1 MKGLQEAFVALQG
14 RRNNAI
20 ISRRGTAGGNGSAQ
34 PEGATRTSQCRR
46 EQSMRANQ
54 GIQG

>member
-1 MKGLQEAFVALQG
+1 MKGSPEVFVALQG

-34 PEGATRTSQCRR
+34 PEGAARTTQCRR
-46 EQSMRANQ
+46 DQSMRANQ
-54 GIQG
+54 GIQD